1 VKLLRYGDR
10 GRERPGLLDADGQV
24 RDLSGHLDDIT
35 PEVLA
40 PDRLRA
46 LATVDVTALPRVRPP
61 DRLGPP
67 VAGVGKIIAVGFNY
81 AVHANEIKQELPKE
95 PLLFSKAITSL
106 SGPND
111 PVVLPKGSLKTDW
124 EVELAVVIGRRALY
138 VDPAQ
143 AFDYIA
149 GYSIMNDISERAYQF
164 EGTGQFVKGKSF
176 DAFAPFG
183 PWLVAQDEVPH
194 PQRLRLWTDVNGTR
208 RQDGTTADMI
218 FGVAYLVSYISRF
231 MTLMPGDVIATG
243 TPPGVGFGHKPPI
256 FLKPGDE
263 MRLGIDGLGE
273 QTQKVMA
280 WSDQPAS

>member
-1 VKLLRYGDR
+1 VKLLRHGDR
-10 GRERPGLLDADGQV
+10 GRERPGLLGGDGQI
-24 RDLSGHLDDIT
+24 RDLSGRIDDIT
-35 PEVLA
+35 PDVLDS
-40 PDRLRA
+40 DRIEA
-46 LATVDVTALPRVRPP
+46 LAKIDLAALPLVPQP
-61 DRLGPP
+61 ARLGPP

-138 VDPAQ
+138 VEQSGALDHV
-143 AFDYIA
+143 A
-149 GYSIMNDISERAYQF
+149 GYSIMNDVSERAYQF

-176 DAFAPFG
+176 DSFAPFG
-183 PWLVAQDEVPH
+183 PWLVTRDEVPD
-194 PQRLRLWTDVNGTR
+194 PQRLRLWTEVNGTR

-218 FGVAYLVSYISRF
+218 FGVAFLVSYISRF

-243 TPPGVGFGHKPPI
+243 TPPGVGYGHKPPI
-256 FLKPGDE
+256 FLQPGDA
-263 MRLGIDGLGE
+263 MRLGIDGLGK
-273 QTQKVMA
+273 QNQKVMG
-280 WSDQPAS
+280 WSGQACS